1 MAQRGTRLVS
11 TLGSAVFTSSWQNA
25 LRTCSR
31 TTITSSPNPLP
42 PFPPPSDLSRSLG
55 EQMPKKYVIDS
66 GSHRSVRAG
75 SG

>member
-11 TLGSAVFTSSWQNA
+11 TLGSAVFTSSWRNA
-25 LRTCSR
+25 LRTGSR
-31 TTITSSPNPLP
+31 TTTSSPNPLP
-42 PFPPPSDLSRSLG
+42 PFPPPSDLSGSLG

-66 GSHRSVRAG
+66 RSHRSVRAG